1 MEDIKLLERVRSL
14 LIAKY
19 PNFAEELAKVS
30 LKYNSNLPYHTAATD
45 GENIFFDPEYL
56 ESLSDDER
64 VFILAHEL
72 MHVKFEH
79 LKRLTDKNGERRD
92 RYTWNIATDAIINAN
107 LERDGFKIK
116 EGYVNIPEALKYN
129 AEQMYQLL
137 LQEKQDNQNGSQGQG
152 QGESQGSSGTDGQD
166 GSQGQGSK
174 RFKGSYGNGES
185 SDHSMWEKALENES
199 GEDNEQGSQNE
210 GEGQGSNGTDG
221 QDGNQGQD
229 SQNQNGNQG
238 QGSQNQN
245 GNQGTGQQSTGQAQ
259 NSQQNNSSNKNAGKG
274 NGNSGA
280 RDVDHKQ
287 GDHEYEIDE
296 KQTFE
301 KMRQERRDFV
311 RKKMEELKN
320 QTLRDSQIGTAVGEL
335 TSKTKPVVDWR
346 LVLRR
351 ALDKDEIVWSQRRSI
366 AENNFAYRL
375 EDYCDEDEAF
385 TEVMIDTSGSI
396 SKSLLTNFLKQLK
409 PLLKNTKLK
418 VGCFDDEFYGFT
430 EIKKDE
436 DINKFRIRGGGGTD
450 FEEAI
455 QHFTF
460 KPEVNKIVFTDG
472 YDDMRL
478 EDKKYAGII
487 WIVFE
492 NRHFVPAVGTVIQ
505 VREKDIMKQSL
516 TKTNTDDEEF
526 TM

>member
-45 GENIFFDPEYL
+45 GKTIYFDPEYL

-72 MHVKFEH
+72 MHIKFEH
-79 LKRLTDKNGERRD
+79 FKRRVDKNGEKRD
-92 RYTWNIATDAIINAN
+92 SETWNIATDAIINAN

-129 AEQMYQLL
+129 SEQMYQLL
-137 LQEKQDNQNGSQGQG
+137 LQEKQDNQNESQG
-152 QGESQGSSGTDGQD
+152 QGESQGSSRTDGQD
-166 GSQGQGSK
+166 GNQGQGSK
-174 RFKGSYGNGES
+174 RFKGNYGNGES
-185 SDHSMWEKALENES
+185 SDHSMWEKAFENES
-199 GEDNEQGSQNE
+199 GEENGQGSEGQNSNQTGQGSDDETGQNEQG
-210 GEGQGSNGTDG
+210 
-221 QDGNQGQD
+221 
-229 SQNQNGNQG
+229 GNQG
-238 QGSQNQN
+238 QGESQGSQNQS

-259 NSQQNNSSNKNAGKG
+259 NSQQDNSSTKNAGKG
-274 NGNSGA
+274 NGNSAG
-280 RDVDHKQ
+280 REVNHNQNDN
-287 GDHEYEIDE
+287 EYEIDE
-296 KQTFE
+296 KQAFE

-311 RKKMEELKN
+311 RKTMEELKN
-320 QTLRDSQIGTAVGEL
+320 QTLRDSQIGTEVGDL
-335 TSKTKPVVDWR
+335 STKTKPVVDWR
-346 LVLRR
+346 LILRR

-366 AENNFAYRL
+366 AENNYAYRL

-409 PLLKNTKLK
+409 PLLKDTKLK

-455 QHFTF
+455 KHFTF

-472 YDDMRL
+472 YDDMRM
-478 EDKKYAGII
+478 EDKKYASII

-492 NRHFVPAVGTVIQ
+492 NRDFVPAVGTVIQ
-505 VREKDIMKQSL
+505 VKQKDIIKNSL
-516 TKTNTDDEEF
+516 IKTNTDDEEF